1 MPDLYE
7 AIWQYRIPML
17 RLAVTILHHP
27 QNAEDAVSA
36 AMVHAIRNGGSLR
49 SEAALKSWLLKITA
63 RCCFD
68 LLRREK
74 KQQTIPAQPAFT
86 LFESADDTLFAQLTR
101 LPAPL
106 AQVLNLYYYENLTTQ
121 EIAQTLAISAATV
134 RMRLSRGR
142 KKLRVML
149 EEDEA

>member
-36 AMVHAIRNGGSLR
+36 AMVHAIRNAASLH

-68 LLRREK
+68 MLRREK
-74 KQQTIPAQPAFT
+74 KQQSIPAEPAIT
-86 LFESADDTLFAQLTR
+86 VFESADDTLFAQLTR

-106 AQVLNLYYYENLTTQ
+106 AQVLTLYYYENLSTR
-121 EIAQTLAISAATV
+121 EIAQTLAISGPTV
-134 RMRLSRGR
+134 RMRLCRGR
-142 KKLRVML
+142 KKLRAIL